1 MNNLQ
6 QRTLTGILFVCT
18 LVGSIAISKWTFF
31 IVFIL
36 ISYLATNEFYH
47 LAYKAKARPNRK
59 IGVATSVYIFISFFL
74 YASGMVGSKI
84 SLGVIPL
91 TVGLFVYELYRDSK
105 VPFLNLAFTI
115 LGLVYVTTP
124 LALFNFFVFPP
135 TESVDPVYSP
145 HLLMGI
151 FIFIWTNDSGA
162 YLVGSKFGK
171 HKLFERIS
179 PKKTWEGSIGGGCLT
194 MITAV
199 ILSYLFPQY
208 NLLDM
213 VVVALITVVTGTLG
227 DLVESMFKRSIEVKD
242 SGSFFPGHGGL
253 LDRFDS
259 VILAAPM
266 VYFYFRLIS

>member
-18 LVGSIAISKWTFF
+18 LVGSIAIGKWTFF
-31 IVFIL
+31 VLFIL

-59 IGVATSVYIFISFFL
+59 IGIATSIYIFISFFL
-74 YASGMVGSKI
+74 VASGMVPSKVT
-84 SLGVIPL
+84 LGIIPL
-91 TVGLFVYELYRDSK
+91 IVGLFVYELYRDSK
-105 VPFLNLAFTI
+105 VPFLNLAFTL

-135 TESVDPVYSP
+135 EGEAYAAYSP
-145 HLLMGI
+145 YLLMGI

-162 YLVGSKFGK
+162 YLFGSQFGK

-179 PKKTWEGSIGGGCLT
+179 PKKTWEGSIGGGVMT
-194 MITAV
+194 MIAAV
-199 ILSYLFPQY
+199 VLSYLFPQY
-208 NLLDM
+208 KMVDM
-213 VVVALITVVTGTLG
+213 LVVALITVVAGTLG
-227 DLVESMFKRSIEVKD
+227 DLVESMFKRSIDVKD

-266 VYFYFRLIS
+266 VYFYIRLIS

>member
-6 QRTLTGILFVCT
+6 QRILTGILFVCT
-18 LVGSIAISKWTFF
+18 LVGSIAIGKWTFF
-31 IVFIL
+31 ALFIL

-47 LAYKAKARPNRK
+47 LAYRAKARPNRK
-59 IGVATSVYIFISFFL
+59 IGIATSIYIFISFFL
-74 YASGMVGSKI
+74 IASGLVPSKVT
-84 SLGVIPL
+84 LGIIPL
-91 TVGLFVYELYRDSK
+91 IVGLFVYELYRDSK

-135 TESVDPVYSP
+135 SVTGTPVYSP

-151 FIFIWTNDSGA
+151 FIFVWINDSGA
-162 YLVGSKFGK
+162 YLVGSRFGR

-179 PKKTWEGSIGGGCLT
+179 PKKTWEGSIGGGVLT
-194 MITAV
+194 MSAAV
-199 ILSYLFPQY
+199 VMSRIFPQY
-208 NLLDM
+208 GLIDM
-213 VVVALITVVTGTLG
+213 VVVALITVIAGTLG

-259 VILAAPM
+259 IILAAPM